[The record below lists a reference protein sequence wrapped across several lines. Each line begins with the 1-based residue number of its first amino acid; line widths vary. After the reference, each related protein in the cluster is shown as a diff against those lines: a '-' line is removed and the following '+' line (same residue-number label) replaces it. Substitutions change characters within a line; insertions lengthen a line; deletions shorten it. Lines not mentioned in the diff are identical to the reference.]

1 MHTVTERP
9 WKWRIGRSNSVN
21 KAQIDTIY
29 VWFSNQSATMGLHNI
44 RWPRK
49 WLCLCAPHVIFIIS
63 ETLLAKSAME
73 KIMAQFGRT
82 IHHYDVDNRIIS
94 DNYFSSA
101 IKEKDQKLTLCGVRA
116 HHQNGIIENKNKVLT
131 IGARTLIL
139 NVIIMWLQ
147 IIDEYFGSLTS
158 KMFPKVFTVCKS
170 TLKAERQNLFYM
182 ALKWEILWWN
192 LTIRYFVQFTCS
204 TPASRVLE
212 AQAQKNGSWVCE
224 LDYALSTLRSTLA
237 AWNLCGIKPYA
248 Q

>member
-1 MHTVTERP
+1 M
-9 WKWRIGRSNSVN
+9 
-21 KAQIDTIY
+21 
-29 VWFSNQSATMGLHNI
+29 
-44 RWPRK
+44 
-49 WLCLCAPHVIFIIS
+49 IFIIS

-182 ALKWEILWWN
+182 ALKWEILW
-192 LTIRYFVQFTCS
+192 
-204 TPASRVLE
+204 
-212 AQAQKNGSWVCE
+212 
-224 LDYALSTLRSTLA
+224 
-237 AWNLCGIKPYA
+237 
-248 Q
+248 